1 MLKAKKKYTK
11 KELKEDKFVIA
22 TMEAKNWIEDNLNQ
36 LLTGLLALVVL
47 VGGAFLWASSSAE
60 SERQAV
66 SALSQAQAQV
76 VAGET
81 EVGKQAL
88 NTVISS
94 FGGTSA
100 AGQATFMLAN
110 LHRNEGDNALAKT
123 YFKKYIDDYAE
134 DNFMTQGAMAGYAD
148 CLVSDGDY
156 GQAADHYER
165 AARMEPEFPQAP
177 SYLYSAAHAY
187 LKAGDTAK
195 AQQLTESIIEDYS
208 DNRAVK
214 SRAEYLLEVLKQK

>member
-22 TMEAKNWIEDNLNQ
+22 TMEAKNFIEDNLNQ
-36 LLTGLLALVVL
+36 ILTGLLALVVL
-47 VGGAFLWASSSAE
+47 IGGAFLWSSSSEE
-60 SERQAV
+60 SARQAV

-76 VAGET
+76 TSGEM

-88 NTVISS
+88 NDVVSNY
-94 FGGTSA
+94 GGTSA

-110 LHRNEGDNALAKT
+110 LYRNEGDNELAKT
-123 YFKKYIDDYAE
+123 YFKKYVDDYSDE
-134 DNFMTQGAMAGYAD
+134 NFLTQGAMAGYAD
-148 CLVSDGDY
+148 CLMADGDY
-156 GQAADHYER
+156 GQAASYYER
-165 AARMEPEFPQAP
+165 AAGIEPDFPQAP

-187 LKAGDTAK
+187 SKAGNNARAEQL
-195 AQQLTESIIEDYS
+195 AQKIVDDYS

-214 SRAEYLLEVLKQK
+214 SRAEYLLEILKQ